1 MEVRGLGIYLN
12 TQGAVGL
19 VSRVA
24 EKQPLA
30 VLAKA
35 MLERE
40 QEWGL
45 TGGVKRVNMFDCK
58 QSGLAG
64 GIGRENPIRFRE
76 RTTG

>member
-1 MEVRGLGIYLN
+1 M
-12 TQGAVGL
+12 
-19 VSRVA
+19 A

-45 TGGVKRVNMFDCK
+45 TGLTGLTGPGVKRVDMFDCK

-76 RTTG
+76 RSTG